1 MRRRDLEQVNL
12 LELAPV
18 RIAPW
23 TLAGER
29 VVLHRPPPR
38 SRGFTGLGERVSC
51 WLAPARIR
59 LDALGGFTWRRL
71 DGRATVGEIAAALR
85 AEFGEQADAAEERVG
100 RFVRDLHREG
110 FVAYPGF
117 DEVPSTGSVGPM
129 ETEQAR

>member
-18 RIAPW
+18 RLAPW
-23 TLAGER
+23 KLVAER

-38 SRGFTGLGERVSC
+38 SRGLRGFGERVAC

-59 LDALGGFTWRRL
+59 LDALGGFTWQRL

-85 AEFGEQADAAEERVG
+85 QEFGDQAESAEERVG
-100 RFVRDLHREG
+100 RFVRDLHRED

-117 DEVPSTGSVGPM
+117 DEVPATGSVGPI
-129 ETEQAR
+129 ETEEAR